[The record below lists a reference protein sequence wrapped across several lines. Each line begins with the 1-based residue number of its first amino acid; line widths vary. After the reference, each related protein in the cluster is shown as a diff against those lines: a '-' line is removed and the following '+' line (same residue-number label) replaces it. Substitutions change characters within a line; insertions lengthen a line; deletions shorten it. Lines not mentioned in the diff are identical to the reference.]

1 MSVFPILAIASL
13 ASAVAVFAL
22 FAYQLQWMKKIRL
35 SFPDIDESAF
45 FVALK
50 KHLGS
55 GKIEKKVF
63 AWLDAFFVAVL
74 RVGRWLQAHP
84 AMSKVTSKIKDRAD
98 RLLGKN
104 LVIPERETSS
114 VFLKN
119 ISAYKKK
126 MQESREGETEEKID
140 KQENMPG

>member
-1 MSVFPILAIASL
+1 MSVFSILAIASL

-55 GKIEKKVF
+55 GKIEKQVF
-63 AWLDAFFVAVL
+63 VWIDAFLRAML
-74 RVGRWLQAHP
+74 RVGVWLQAHP
-84 AMSKVTSKIKDRAD
+84 VASRLKDRAD
-98 RLLGKN
+98 RLLGKKV
-104 LVIPERETSS
+104 VIPERETSS

-126 MQESREGETEEKID
+126 MQESREEETEEK
-140 KQENMPG
+140 KEEEP